1 MLSRKE
7 LTDALKFRGRD
18 QEDLFLQAR
27 NAREQL
33 WNSSIFLRGVIEVT
47 NKCRVDCEYCPM
59 RRSNLKESEHFFLD
73 EKLILRTAKSIRDRG
88 INIVFLQGGEVPQT
102 TKLVEGV
109 IPRIKELFD
118 GQVEI
123 LLCLGNKRDE
133 EYRRMKE
140 AGADSYIL
148 KHETS
153 DPDLHFKL
161 RGETFQDRIDHLRRL
176 QDFGY
181 KVGTGTIVGLP
192 GQSLES
198 VGDDILLALG
208 MNVDMASASPF
219 IPAEETP
226 LSAAPYGD
234 LDTTLNAIALM
245 RILNPGWLIPSVS
258 AMNKLA
264 DDGQLR
270 GVQAGA
276 NVLTANFTPESQRSI
291 YPIYGKSRHVATLA
305 RLNAI
310 LNQLGLRKRESCWA

>member
-7 LTDALKFRGRD
+7 VTDALKFRGRD
-18 QEDLFLQAR
+18 QEGLFRQAR
-27 NAREQL
+27 DAREQL
-33 WNSSIFLRGVIEVT
+33 WGTGIILRGVVELT
-47 NKCRVDCEYCPM
+47 NKCKVDCEYCPM
-59 RRSNLKESEHFFLD
+59 RRSSLKKSEHFFSD
-73 EKLILRTAKSIRDRG
+73 EQTILEAATSIRDHG

-102 TKLVEGV
+102 TKLAEKV
-109 IPRIKELFD
+109 IPKIRELFD

-133 EYRRMKE
+133 EYRRLKE
-140 AGADSYIL
+140 VGADSYIL

-153 DPDLHFKL
+153 DADLHFKL
-161 RGETFQDRIDHLRRL
+161 RGETFENRINHLRRL

-198 VGDDILLALG
+198 VSDDILLAQD

-226 LSAAPYGD
+226 LSGAPCGD
-234 LDTTLNAIALM
+234 LDTTLNAIAVM

-264 DDGQLR
+264 DDGQLQ

-276 NVLTANFTPESQRSI
+276 NVLTANFTPESQQSK
-291 YPIYGKSRHVATLA
+291 YPIYGKSRHVATLE

-310 LNQLGLRKRESCWA
+310 INKLDLKKRESCWA